1 MSLISSSLL
10 IVYEEDQAP
19 PTHQSTGVYCC
30 LKEDLVTDIPLMSSD
45 TFRNSLLHKVQT
57 DSLNIVFSMKPE
69 ERTAKLFPDAGSC
82 GFICESSVPSL
93 DLCVLCQY
101 HNVSVTVWN
110 YLKLGTVVPSVFL
123 PLFGMLW

>member
-1 MSLISSSLL
+1 MRGQ
-10 IVYEEDQAP
+10 EDQAP
-19 PTHQSTGVYCC
+19 PTHQSTGV
-30 LKEDLVTDIPLMSSD
+30 KEDLVTDIPLMRSD

-82 GFICESSVPSL
+82 GFICEPSVPSL

-110 YLKLGTVVPSVFL
+110 YLKSGTVVPSVFL